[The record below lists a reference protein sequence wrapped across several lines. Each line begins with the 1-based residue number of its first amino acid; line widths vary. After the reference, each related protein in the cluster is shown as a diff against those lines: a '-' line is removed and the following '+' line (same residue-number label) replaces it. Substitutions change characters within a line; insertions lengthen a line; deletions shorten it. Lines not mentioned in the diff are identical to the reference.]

1 MATIPWHELA
11 GTITGRFSIDNA
23 DLLMYS
29 TDASAYREKPQAV
42 VWPASDADIAETI
55 AFAIKHQIPLIPR
68 AAGTSLAGQV
78 VGSGM
83 VVDISR
89 FMNAVLELNVAEHW
103 VRVQPGVV
111 LDELNLHLQPHGL
124 FFGPETST
132 SNRCMIGGMV
142 GNNACG
148 AHSLIYGSTRDHT
161 LSIKGFLSDGR
172 PVEFKTLSNEELER
186 KKSQQDLEG
195 KIYREL
201 CDMLNDP
208 QNRESIRKE
217 YPEPRIHRRNNG
229 YALDLLLDMSPFSPH
244 GPAFNLSALLAGS
257 EGTLIFASEIK
268 LNLIPLP
275 PKERG
280 LICAHFNTLEEAIQG
295 NLIALRFQPGAV
307 ELIDRVIMQCT
318 KENITQRKN
327 RFFIQGD
334 PGAILVIEFARATA
348 EEIQNLRDQIEKEMR
363 QAGLGYHFPLVTGA
377 DINKVWALRKAGLGL
392 LANIPGDGKPVSL
405 VEDTTVHPENLSAY
419 IADFKK
425 MLAQYNLD
433 CVYHAHIATGELHLR
448 PVLNLKDAKDLV
460 LFRKVAEETADL
472 VKKYRGSLSGE
483 HGDGRLRGE
492 FIPRMIGQHNY
503 ELLRRVKRTFD
514 PHLLFNPGKITD
526 TPPMDTQLRYE
537 PGRTVREFETVFD
550 FSAVGGYLRLAE
562 KCNGS
567 ADCRKSALMGG
578 TMCPSYMAT
587 RDENA
592 STRARANILREF
604 ITFSQKKNPFD
615 HQEIYNVLD
624 LCLSCK
630 ACKSECP
637 SNVDMAKLKA
647 EFLQHYYDSH
657 GIPLRTRLIAYI
669 TWINRLGS
677 LAPAVFNWTITNP
690 FIANTTK
697 HLIGFARER
706 SIPTLH
712 KFTLRTWAKKN
723 LQTIQASLPGDA
735 PSVYLFVDEFT
746 DYNDTEIGIKTVQLL
761 SRLGYRVLL
770 VDHGQSGRTFLS
782 KGLLRTAARIA
793 ARNVQALHGLVNEQ
807 APLVGIE
814 PSAILGFRD
823 EYPDLLRG
831 EAQQQAGELARHV
844 YLIDEFLSREMDA
857 GRIVKS
863 RFTTSAKSIMLHG
876 HCQQKA
882 IASTAPTKNVLSF
895 PENYTVT
902 EIPSGC
908 CGMAG
913 SFGYEKEHIALSKQV
928 GELVLFPAIRNTKE
942 DVLIAASGT
951 SCRHQIKDGTGR
963 KGLHPV
969 EILFEAL
976 L

>member
-1 MATIPWHELA
+1 MDAIPWNDLA
-11 GTITGRFSIDNA
+11 GILSGRFSIEYA

-29 TDASAYREKPQAV
+29 TDASAYREKPLAV
-42 VWPASDADIAETI
+42 VWPADNTDIAEVI
-55 AFAIKHQIPLIPR
+55 KFAGIHHISLIPR

-78 VGSGM
+78 VGKG
-83 VVDISR
+83 VIVDISR
-89 FMNAVLELNVAEHW
+89 FMNSILELNVAEHW
-103 VRVQPGVV
+103 VRVQPGVI
-111 LDELNLHLQPHGL
+111 LDELNLFLKPHGL

-148 AHSLIYGSTRDHT
+148 AHSLIYGSTREHT
-161 LSIKGFLSDGR
+161 LTVKGFLSDGSE
-172 PVEFKTLSNEELER
+172 VEFRNLSDAELEK
-186 KKSQQDLEG
+186 KKSQSDLEG
-195 KIYREL
+195 KIYREIFDIL
-201 CDMLNDP
+201 SAPEN
-208 QNRESIRKE
+208 QESIRKE
-217 YPEPRIHRRNNG
+217 YPEPRVHRRNNG
-229 YALDLLLDMSPFSPH
+229 YALDLLLAMSPFTKN
-244 GPAFNLSALLAGS
+244 GPAFNLSTLLAGS
-257 EGTLIFASEIK
+257 EGTLAFITEIK

-275 PKERG
+275 PKEKG
-280 LICAHFNTLEEAIQG
+280 LICAHFHTLEEAIQG
-295 NLIALRFQPGAV
+295 NLIALKFQPGAV
-307 ELIDRVIMQCT
+307 ELIDDVIMQCT

-334 PGAILVIEFARATA
+334 PGAILVIEFARETA
-348 EEIQNLRDQIEKEMR
+348 AEIKNLRDQIEEKMR
-363 QAGLGYHFPLVTGA
+363 AAGFGYHFPLVTGP

-392 LANIPGDGKPVSL
+392 LSNIPGDGKPVSL

-425 MLAQYNLD
+425 MLAKYNLQS
-433 CVYHAHIATGELHLR
+433 VFHAHIATGELHLR
-448 PVLNLKDAKDLV
+448 PVLNLKDPRDLV
-460 LFRKVAEETADL
+460 LFRKVGEETADL

-503 ELLRRVKRTFD
+503 ELLRRLKHTFD
-514 PHLLFNPGKITD
+514 PDLRFNPGKITD

-587 RDENA
+587 RDEQA

-615 HQEIYNVLD
+615 HPEIYNVLD

-677 LAPAVFNWTITNP
+677 LAPAIFNWAVTNP
-690 FIANTTK
+690 LIANTTK
-697 HLIGFARER
+697 GLIGFARER

-712 KFTLRTWAKKN
+712 GFTLRKWAGKN
-723 LQTIQASLPGDA
+723 LLTLNKALPADA
-735 PSVYLFVDEFT
+735 ASVYLFVDEFT
-746 DYNDTEIGIKTVQLL
+746 NYNDTEIGVKAIQLL
-761 SRLGYRVLL
+761 TRLGYRVQLL
-770 VDHGQSGRTFLS
+770 HHGESGRTFLS
-782 KGLLRTAARIA
+782 KGLLRVAATIA
-793 ARNVQALHGLVNEQ
+793 AGNVQALAGRVNEQ
-807 APLVGIE
+807 APLLGIE

-831 EAQQQAGELARHV
+831 EAKKQALELSRHV
-844 YLIDEFLSREMDA
+844 YLIDEFISREMEA
-857 GRIVKS
+857 GRIKKS
-863 RFTTSAKSIMLHG
+863 QFTTEAKEIKLHG

-882 IASTAPTKNVLSF
+882 IASTEPTKKMLSF
-895 PENYTVT
+895 PENYTIT

-928 GELVLFPAIRNTKE
+928 GELVLLPEIRNAAD
-942 DVLIAASGT
+942 DVIIAAPGT

-963 KGLHPV
+963 KARHPV
-969 EILFEAL
+969 EILYDAL
-976 L
+976 V